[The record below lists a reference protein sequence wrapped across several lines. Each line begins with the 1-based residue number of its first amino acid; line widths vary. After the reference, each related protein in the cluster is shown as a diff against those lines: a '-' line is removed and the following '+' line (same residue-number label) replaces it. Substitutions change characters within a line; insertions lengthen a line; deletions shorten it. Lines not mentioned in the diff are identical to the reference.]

1 MGKDL
6 FDFEIEESPKKEEKK
21 AFKDELHKAE
31 VLCIRGQ
38 YDKSLKIYESILD
51 EDIDNQDAYLGI
63 LRVHSEDFTLFEG
76 KDIENDIKVIEKL
89 FEDIDN
95 PDYLAYMKKRNV
107 YLKEKKPAPKPVSS
121 ESKAVREEPIMNFAP
136 APKKVIDPKYLP
148 FRADLNN
155 KLLALLNL
163 SQHEADELIADTF
176 IAIEKTFPSNLRA
189 VLNTCSSLA
198 NNKALKED
206 DVENNHLYLITKK
219 SITEITFWHYVLN
232 YSRKFDQCDNFA
244 RGKACVN
251 ICSDTLESYGWYNKF
266 SKNRNVDQNKVK
278 KNIKEYIDL
287 GMKYLDRSENSDE
300 YYDGPGVPSAIEHM
314 QEQLEK
320 YKEMVS

>member
-63 LRVHSEDFTLFEG
+63 LRVHSEDFTLFDG

-107 YLKEKKPAPKPVSS
+107 YLKEKKPAPKPVYS
-121 ESKAVREEPIMNFAP
+121 ESNVIREEPIINSAP
-136 APKKVIDPKYLP
+136 APKKVIDPKYIP
-148 FRADLNN
+148 IHADLKN
-155 KLLALLNL
+155 KLLAVLNL
-163 SQHEADELIADTF
+163 SKDEADELIAEAFMKLKKDWPDKFQSVSNLFVALDQSKEIDVDDINLTSIF
-176 IAIEKTFPSNLRA
+176 IPSNKITRIIFNLLIYHYPRSFGKLQYFDRA
-189 VLNTCSSLA
+189 RAAS
-198 NNKALKED
+198 
-206 DVENNHLYLITKK
+206 
-219 SITEITFWHYVLN
+219 
-232 YSRKFDQCDNFA
+232 
-244 RGKACVN
+244 N
-251 ICSDTLESYGWYNKF
+251 ICSDVLKDYGWFYAF
-266 SKNRNVDQNKVK
+266 SQTRNIDQAKLNSALKVYIDEGLK
-278 KNIKEYIDL
+278 YVKQSRDKEY
-287 GMKYLDRSENSDE
+287 YN
-300 YYDGPGVPSAIEHM
+300 GPGVPSALDHIEKELK
-314 QEQLEK
+314 QFKEQI
-320 YKEMVS
+320 S